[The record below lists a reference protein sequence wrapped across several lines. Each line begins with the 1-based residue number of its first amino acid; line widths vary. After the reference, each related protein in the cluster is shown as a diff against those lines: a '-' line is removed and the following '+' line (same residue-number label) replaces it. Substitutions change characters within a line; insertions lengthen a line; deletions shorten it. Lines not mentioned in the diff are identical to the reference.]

1 MPNQTEITFGYPN
14 TVIKQY
20 EHWTVL
26 LREGQVTLGSLVLC
40 STSEATE
47 FSALSQD
54 AFIEMNIAI
63 ADIER
68 VLKAAFNYDKI
79 NYLML
84 MMVDPH
90 VHFHVFPRYASV
102 QNAAGLEIVDKGWP
116 AAPHLAEPTVL
127 TQVQSE
133 TLKAYIISFW

>member
-20 EHWTVL
+20 KHWTVL

-90 VHFHVFPRYASV
+90 VHFHVFPRYATPRS
-102 QNAAGLEIVDKGWP
+102 ACGLELIDKGWP
-116 AAPHLAEPTVL
+116 AAPDLAEPTVL
-127 TQVQSE
+127 TQEQSE